1 MDKPFIRPIAICV
14 FSNDGRILVF
24 RGYDSVKED
33 YFCRP
38 LGGSIEF
45 GEHSRDAVVR
55 EIREELGAEIDD
67 VRLLG
72 TLENVFTVD
81 GQAGHEFVQVYD
93 AGLVDRSL
101 YEKEALDAVE
111 DDGGGPFKA
120 YWRSLDSFA
129 NGGDR
134 LVPEGLLEL
143 MRAAVVGA

>member
-1 MDKPFIRPIAICV
+1 MDEPNFRPIAICV

-24 RGYDSVKED
+24 RGHDSVKD
-33 YFCRP
+33 GYFFRP

-55 EIREELGAEIDD
+55 EIREELGAEIED
-67 VRLLG
+67 VLLLG
-72 TLENVFTVD
+72 TLESLFTVD
-81 GQAGHEFVQVYD
+81 GRPGHEFVQVYD
-93 AGLVDRSL
+93 AALVDRSL

-111 DDGGGPFKA
+111 DDGGPPFKA
-120 YWRSLDSFA
+120 YWRSLDSFS

-143 MRAAVVGA
+143 LQAAVVGP